1 MSEKITPRL
10 PLLNDESQ
18 PGFELIDNI
27 RDLIK
32 QNMKMVIL
40 TNPGERV
47 MIPDFGVG
55 ITGMLFENLEDE
67 EVLSHFKGRI
77 KQQVNTYLPYVE
89 LVDIIFSQKDID
101 ENKISTSIRYYIPDL
116 DFEEVLDI

>member
-55 ITGMLFENLEDE
+55 ITGMLF
-67 EVLSHFKGRI
+67 F
-77 KQQVNTYLPYVE
+77 
-89 LVDIIFSQKDID
+89 
-101 ENKISTSIRYYIPDL
+101 
-116 DFEEVLDI
+116 

>member
-1 MSEKITPRL
+1 
-10 PLLNDESQ
+10 
-18 PGFELIDNI
+18 
-27 RDLIK
+27 
-32 QNMKMVIL
+32 MVIL
-40 TNPGERV
+40 TNPGQRV